1 MLLGGEEEKDGAE
14 ALSSEGG
21 VVSGIIGKLKQTGG
35 LDLDRGLSSE
45 DSADLEAYV
54 ALAESHLQTAT
65 LWAMWCDDQSYS
77 EWTRVSKGSLS
88 LSLSLSVTSQLTFY
102 LFVFFL
108 SFLQFALWF
117 GIGVLFGNLSIPAE
131 PHLFV
136 ETEKGSTL
144 EDETSQPYNRRTGKF
159 LVVCVSM
166 CVCVV
171 VGGGGWKTQHFSGCG
186 MYLHTQ
192 SLTFAFICYCF
203 SLSLSLSLSHVFCFH
218 KRSWNLWKKHTR
230 VSF

>member
-88 LSLSLSVTSQLTFY
+88 LSLSFCHLTTD
-102 LFVFFL
+102 FL
-108 SFLQFALWF
+108 
-117 GIGVLFGNLSIPAE
+117 
-131 PHLFV
+131 
-136 ETEKGSTL
+136 
-144 EDETSQPYNRRTGKF
+144 
-159 LVVCVSM
+159 
-166 CVCVV
+166 
-171 VGGGGWKTQHFSGCG
+171 
-186 MYLHTQ
+186 
-192 SLTFAFICYCF
+192 FICFF
-203 SLSLSLSLSHVFCFH
+203 SFFPPICSLVWY
-218 KRSWNLWKKHTR
+218 RSSIRKSIHTR
-230 VSF
+230 